1 MEEVRKDPLMADLIG
16 MNERFLQVKDLL
28 IDPQQ
33 TAFFFVTL
41 PLALPISVVKRFI
54 GMVGEYH
61 IPVGGVLVNQVLPP
75 EIVSN
80 YPDETY
86 LQNKYQEQLG
96 YMQTIKSDLGELV
109 CGFIPLYDGEVVGL
123 ETIQRAT
130 IDLFSYEPAYWS
142 EL

>member
-1 MEEVRKDPLMADLIG
+1 
-16 MNERFLQVKDLL
+16 
-28 IDPQQ
+28 
-33 TAFFFVTL
+33 VTL

-75 EIVSN
+75 EVVSI

-109 CGFIPLYDGEVVGL
+109 RGFIPLYDDEVVGL
-123 ETIQRAT
+123 KMIQMAT
-130 IDLFSYEPAYWS
+130 ADLFTYEPTYWS
-142 EL
+142 GL